1 MKKTGRIL
9 LSNHWK
15 IQSSEYVTETGETLS
30 SSFKDFEEWMPANV
44 PSTVL
49 ATLVENNQYKDPY
62 FGENLKSIPTEPFKV
77 PWWYVHTF
85 ELEKEEAE
93 QFASLGFDGIN
104 YKANVWL
111 NGHKVAGIDEIDG
124 AYRRTLFDISSW
136 IRTGENQLA
145 IEVIP
150 PVPGDFSTGFVD
162 WNPAPPDG
170 NLGIFRPVTLHLHG
184 GVRIEDPFVRTNIDF
199 EDPVTARLKVLAELV
214 NDQENAVTGVLKGKI
229 GEIYF
234 EQTVSLEAGE
244 SKQIRSEEHTSE
256 LQSRGHLVCRILLE
270 KKKKDK

>member
-93 QFASLGFDGIN
+93 QFASLGLMGSITRPM
-104 YKANVWL
+104 Y
-111 NGHKVAGIDEIDG
+111 GSM
-124 AYRRTLFDISSW
+124 DI
-136 IRTGENQLA
+136 
-145 IEVIP
+145 
-150 PVPGDFSTGFVD
+150 
-162 WNPAPPDG
+162 
-170 NLGIFRPVTLHLHG
+170 
-184 GVRIEDPFVRTNIDF
+184 
-199 EDPVTARLKVLAELV
+199 K
-214 NDQENAVTGVLKGKI
+214 
-229 GEIYF
+229 
-234 EQTVSLEAGE
+234 
-244 SKQIRSEEHTSE
+244 
-256 LQSRGHLVCRILLE
+256 
-270 KKKKDK
+270 